1 MYSTIDKLYKASQYA
16 QYMYGDKITLEQLK
30 TSIKMMTRATDP
42 RTMERFVKMALEDNR
57 PLCHAQFVKQDEDS
71 YMPTPDRPHTPNEL
85 IGYAYEKKEQRE
97 TQAEIKED

>member
-30 TSIKMMTRATDP
+30 TSIKMMTRTVDP
-42 RTMERFVKMALEDNR
+42 RTMERFVKLALEDNQ
-57 PLCHAQFVKQDEDS
+57 PLCHAQFKKLDADS

-85 IGYAYEKKEQRE
+85 IGYAYNVSQKGKQP
-97 TQAEIKED
+97 